1 MKKVFHRYL
10 GSASL
15 SEIAS
20 YMLGEILP
28 EKHSFWDKVYCL
40 GSVVALGIVARTGWD
55 RGPTAEPQKPD
66 GGAGTPKRKTI
77 LLLSRCINGSVTCIK
92 K

>member
-28 EKHSFWDKVYCL
+28 EKHSFWDSFFVQAASL
-40 GSVVALGIVARTGWD
+40 R
-55 RGPTAEPQKPD
+55 
-66 GGAGTPKRKTI
+66 
-77 LLLSRCINGSVTCIK
+77 
-92 K
+92 

>member
-20 YMLGEILP
+20 YMLGGILP
-28 EKHSFWDKVYCL
+28 EKH
-40 GSVVALGIVARTGWD
+40 
-55 RGPTAEPQKPD
+55 
-66 GGAGTPKRKTI
+66 
-77 LLLSRCINGSVTCIK
+77 
-92 K
+92 